1 METNNELIEID
12 SELFEKV
19 PRDNKN
25 LNEIVRPSET
35 YFQDAWRRLK
45 QNKLAM
51 GGLAFVIF
59 VTIAAIIGPMLS
71 KYNYYSQDFKIA
83 NQSPSSLHWFGTDK
97 FGRDQFV
104 RILYGAR
111 ISLSIAYI
119 VSLLNLFIGILYG
132 SISGYAGG
140 NVDNIMMRIVDV
152 IWSVPSMIYVILLM
166 VILNPPGNPSS
177 DGGIRSIIIAMAI
190 SFWVVMARIVRSQVM
205 TLKEQEFVLAAK
217 ISGASSMRIIL
228 RHLIPNSMGP
238 IIVTMT
244 MSVPNA
250 IFTEAFLSFL
260 GLGISAPQASWG
272 SLASEALDG
281 YQLFPLQLFFPAM
294 AICLT
299 ILAFNF
305 LGDGLRDALDP
316 KMRK

>member
-1 METNNELIEID
+1 
-12 SELFEKV
+12 
-19 PRDNKN
+19 
-25 LNEIVRPSET
+25 
-35 YFQDAWRRLK
+35 
-45 QNKLAM
+45 
-51 GGLAFVIF
+51 
-59 VTIAAIIGPMLS
+59 
-71 KYNYYSQDFKIA
+71 
-83 NQSPSSLHWFGTDK
+83 
-97 FGRDQFV
+97 
-104 RILYGAR
+104 
-111 ISLSIAYI
+111 
-119 VSLLNLFIGILYG
+119 
-132 SISGYAGG
+132 
-140 NVDNIMMRIVDV
+140 MMRIVDV

-166 VILNPPGNPSS
+166 VILNKPDHPSA
-177 DGGIRSIIIAMAI
+177 DGGMKSIIIAMAI
-190 SFWVVMARIVRSQVM
+190 SFWVVMARIVRSQIM
-205 TLKEQEFVLAAK
+205 ALKEQEFVLAAK

-228 RHLIPNSMGP
+228 KHLIPNSMGP

-244 MSVPNA
+244 MSIPSA
-250 IFTEAFLSFL
+250 IFTEAFLSFI

>member
-1 METNNELIEID
+1 METNTELS
-12 SELFEKV
+12 SELFERIPNDK
-19 PRDNKN
+19 KK
-25 LNEIVRPSET
+25 LNEIIRPSET

-51 GGLAFVIF
+51 GGLVFVLFI
-59 VTIAAIIGPMLS
+59 TIIAIIGPMLS
-71 KYNYYSQDFKIA
+71 KYNYYSQNFRIA
-83 NQSPSSLHWFGTDK
+83 NQGPSSAHWLGTDK

-111 ISLSIAYI
+111 ISLTIAYI
-119 VSLLNLFIGILYG
+119 ASILNLVIGILYG
-132 SISGYAGG
+132 SIAGYAGG

-166 VILNPPGNPSS
+166 VILNKPDHPSK
-177 DGGIRSIIIAMAI
+177 DGGMSSIIIAMAI
-190 SFWVVMARIVRSQVM
+190 SFWVVMARIVRSQIM
-205 TLKEQEFVLAAK
+205 ALKEQEFVLAAK

-228 RHLIPNSMGP
+228 KHLIPNSMGP

-244 MSVPNA
+244 MSVPSA
-250 IFTEAFLSFL
+250 IFTEAFLSFI

-272 SLASEALDG
+272 SLASDALDG
-281 YQLFPLQLFFPAM
+281 YQLYPLQLFFPAM